1 MSGLIVLFACLA
13 IVIAIAVPTVARA
26 AGSPSKPPAVT
37 RVVAAVDAFL
47 KLDGLIE
54 FQKQDGSLYKE
65 IKLTDAEC
73 SHLVVVAYKG
83 SDTTGPVI
91 SRTHASLGKDPS
103 ACVYSLKLPANQ
115 NVTIGVESFSWGAS
129 KLSSAEFLKL
139 TPADKWMPSVKTADG
154 TFLKSAI
161 KGESVFQKIDYKE
174 HQGQAAL
181 NMPLFVKL
189 SF

>member
-13 IVIAIAVPTVARA
+13 IAIAIAVPTVARA
-26 AGSPSKPPAVT
+26 AGSPSKPPVVT
-37 RVVAAVDAFL
+37 RVAAVDAFL

-91 SRTHASLGKDPS
+91 ARTHASLGKDPS

-115 NVTIGVESFSWGAS
+115 NLTIGVESFSWGAS
-129 KLSSAEFLKL
+129 KLSSAEYLKL
-139 TPADKWMPSVKTADG
+139 KPADKWIPSAKTADG
-154 TFLKSAI
+154 TFVKNAITGEGTFLKL
-161 KGESVFQKIDYKE
+161 DYKE
-174 HQGQAAL
+174 HKGQDTL
-181 NMPLFVKL
+181 TMPLYVKL